1 MAILFRGGT
10 NPIDPDSSP
19 PLPSPSDRTSPPSPP
34 LTRHVLVARAAQ
46 HGVHGVSHL
55 VEEVLHHAGGQQGGG
70 ALGGRRQAEHQHHH
84 RQLVLAALLALAAAA
99 DGEVA
104 VLSVK

>member
-1 MAILFRGGT
+1 MDR
-10 NPIDPDSSP
+10 P
-19 PLPSPSDRTSPPSPP
+19 PRA

-55 VEEVLHHAGGQQGGG
+55 VEEVLHHAGRQQGGS

-84 RQLVLAALLALAAAA
+84 RHLVPPAFLALAAAA

-104 VLSVK
+104 VLSEYLNSVTI